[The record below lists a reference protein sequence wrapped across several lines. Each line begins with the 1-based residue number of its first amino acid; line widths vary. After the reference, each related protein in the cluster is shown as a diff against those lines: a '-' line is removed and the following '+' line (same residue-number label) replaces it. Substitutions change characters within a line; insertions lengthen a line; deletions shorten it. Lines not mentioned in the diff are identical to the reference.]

1 MVEKLSAFLLKM
13 RKALAKSWIWGT
25 MNKDEKGGC
34 FMTII
39 EKLNALRTLMKERNL
54 DVYMIPTS
62 DFHETEYVGE
72 HFKAR
77 AYMSGFSG
85 SQGTLVVTLDDAA
98 LWTDGRYFIQAA
110 DQLKDTS
117 ITLMKQGEEGV
128 PTITQYIYD
137 HVSMQG
143 GVGFDGRVMNTKMVK
158 AIMTKL
164 EEKQV
169 HIAYEEDLVGMIWED
184 RPELPKREG
193 FFLNVEY
200 SGKSTKD
207 KLNDLHA
214 VMEKQGATHHI
225 ITSIDDIAWVTNMRG
240 WDIACYPV
248 VLAYLILTSS
258 KGVIFMDKGK
268 LNDELI
274 ENFKENDIEIK
285 DYNDIYEYVKTISED
300 AVVMLDSSVVNY
312 AITQN
317 LNKGIKIIDH
327 VNPSQLMKAKKNEI
341 ELENNRKAH
350 IKDAVA
356 MTKFMYWLKTNIGK
370 EKMSE
375 IIASDY
381 LEKLRK
387 AQGAL
392 DLSFNT
398 ISAYKEH
405 AAMMHYSA
413 TADSDVE
420 LKPEGMLLVD
430 SGGQYME
437 GTTDITRTFVLGKI
451 SEEERYWFTTALRS
465 HIALAKAHFLY
476 GCRGMNLDILARG
489 PLWEQGMDYKCG
501 TGHGVGHLLNVHEG
515 PNGFRWKIVP
525 ERKDSCVLEEGM
537 TQSNEPGVYEE
548 GKFGIRHENE
558 MVVRTGEKNEYGQF
572 MYFETITFV
581 PFDLDGLD
589 ESLLTQYD
597 KEWLNAYHKQVF
609 EKVSPYLSDEETAW
623 LRKATRAI

>member
-1 MVEKLSAFLLKM
+1 
-13 RKALAKSWIWGT
+13 

-77 AYMSGFSG
+77 AYMSGFTG
-85 SQGTLVVTLDDAA
+85 SQGTLIVTLDDAA

-110 DQLKDTS
+110 DQLKDTT

-128 PTITQYIYD
+128 PTIAQYIYD
-137 HVSMQG
+137 HVTMRG

-158 AIMTKL
+158 AIMSKL
-164 EEKQV
+164 EEKEV

-184 RPELPKREG
+184 RPALPKKQG

-207 KLNDLHA
+207 KLADLYDI
-214 VMEKQGATHHI
+214 MKKQGITHHI
-225 ITSIDDIAWVTNMRG
+225 ITSLDDIAWITNMRG
-240 WDIACYPV
+240 WDIARYPV
-248 VLAYLILTSS
+248 MLAYLILTLDG
-258 KGVIFMDKGK
+258 GVIFVDKEK

-274 ENFKENDIEIK
+274 ANFEENHIEIK
-285 DYNDIYEYVKTISED
+285 DYNDIYEYVKTFDSD
-300 AVVMLDSSVVNY
+300 AVIMLDSSVVNY

-317 LNKGIKIIDH
+317 LNQNIKIEDR
-327 VNPSQLMKAKKNEI
+327 VNPSQLMKAMKNEI
-341 ELENNRKAH
+341 ELENNHKVH

-387 AQGAL
+387 AQGAI

-413 TADSDVE
+413 TPESDVE
-420 LKPEGMLLVD
+420 LKKEGMLLVD

-437 GTTDITRTFVLGKI
+437 GTTDITRTFVLGEI
-451 SEEERYWFTTALRS
+451 SDEERYWFTTALRS
-465 HIALAKAHFLY
+465 NIALSKAHFLY

-558 MVVRTGEKNEYGQF
+558 MVVRKGEKNEYGQF

-589 ESLLTQYD
+589 EALLTQYD

-609 EKVSPYLSDEETAW
+609 EKVSPYLSDDEVAW